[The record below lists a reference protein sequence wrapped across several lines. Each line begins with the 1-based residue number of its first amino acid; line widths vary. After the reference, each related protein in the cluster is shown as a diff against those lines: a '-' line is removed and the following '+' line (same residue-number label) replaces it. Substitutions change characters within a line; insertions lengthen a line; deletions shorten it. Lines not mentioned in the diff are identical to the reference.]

1 MDKFKFVPIKLNDIM
16 EMVANKY
23 RVVIVDRYSQ
33 NFYTPDDL
41 TMYEWIQ
48 ILEHNNTDNRYD
60 FYYEVNNDEMLGL

>member
-60 FYYEVNNDEMLGL
+60 FYYEVNNDEMLG

>member
-1 MDKFKFVPIKLNDIM
+1 MDNFKFVPIKLNDIM

-60 FYYEVNNDEMLGL
+60 FYYEVNNDEMLS

>member
-60 FYYEVNNDEMLGL
+60 FYYEVNNDEMLS